1 MGGILQ
7 IGLMQSKQYLKNLFQ
22 LNFSVLIISTSGTL
36 GRYID
41 LPVPMII
48 FLRAAIGGVFLYLF
62 CKWRK
67 MSFTIQTKDRKTIFF
82 SGILMG
88 LHWIFYFISLKLS
101 SVAIGMLSV
110 FTYPIITTFLEPIM
124 LGSKFKSSNLLL
136 GLMVLLGIYF
146 LAPEISLENDQFKAI
161 GFGVFSAFCYSIRN
175 IYMKSKAAEYE
186 GSILMVYQLIIV
198 TVLLS
203 PIFIFYDTTG
213 LESSLPAVLILAL
226 LTTATGHTLFIY
238 SFRNFTISAAS
249 IISGV
254 QPVYGILIGM
264 IVLNEYPAL
273 STVFGGILILGTVVI
288 ESIRNFKN

>member
-1 MGGILQ
+1 
-7 IGLMQSKQYLKNLFQ
+7 MQSKQYLKNLFQ
-22 LNFSVLIISTSGTL
+22 LNFAVLIISTSGTL
-36 GRYID
+36 GRYIE

-82 SGILMG
+82 SGVLMG
-88 LHWIFYFISLKLS
+88 LHWITYFIALKLS

-124 LGSKFKSSNLLL
+124 LGSKFKKSNLLL
-136 GLMVLLGIYF
+136 GLMVLVGIYF

-161 GFGVFSAFCYSIRN
+161 VFGVFSALCYSIRN

-203 PIFIFYDTTG
+203 PIFIVYDTTG

-254 QPVYGILIGM
+254 QPVYGIVIGM
-264 IVLNEYPAL
+264 IVLSEYPAL
-273 STVFGGILILGTVVI
+273 NTVFGGILILGTVVI
-288 ESIRNFKN
+288 ESIRNFKD